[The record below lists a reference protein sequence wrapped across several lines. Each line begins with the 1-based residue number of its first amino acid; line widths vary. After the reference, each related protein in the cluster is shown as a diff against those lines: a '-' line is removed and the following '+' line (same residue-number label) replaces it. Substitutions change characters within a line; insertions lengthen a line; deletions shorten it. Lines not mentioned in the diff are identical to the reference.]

1 MKKIV
6 VIIEGGNA
14 YLEEI
19 EDGITLILRDMDVK
33 VQETYICENDVM
45 NVFTQQLDENGN
57 VIETTEENGN

>member
-45 NVFTQQLDENGN
+45 NVSTQEIDDNGN
-57 VIETTEENGN
+57 VIESTENGE

>member
-57 VIETTEENGN
+57 VIETTDENGE

>member
-1 MKKIV
+1 MKTIV

-14 YLEEI
+14 YPEEI

-45 NVFTQQLDENGN
+45 NVSTQEIDDNGN
-57 VIETTEENGN
+57 VIESTENGE

>member
-57 VIETTEENGN
+57 VIETAEENGE

>member
-57 VIETTEENGN
+57 VIETTEENGE

>member
-45 NVFTQQLDENGN
+45 NVSTQEIDDNGN
-57 VIETTEENGN
+57 VIESTKNGE